1 MKEVQMKPIYITNR
15 DKARLEELL
24 ARIPPRS
31 GQDVSALV
39 KEIARAEVVE
49 SANVRPGVV
58 TMNSRVILQDVDSH
72 EEMEYT
78 LVYPHDANPEAG
90 AISVLAPIG
99 TAILGYSKGDTIT
112 WPVPG
117 GVRHLLIKDVVYQPE
132 ASGSLQ

>member
-1 MKEVQMKPIYITNR
+1 MKPIYITNR

-49 SANVRPGVV
+49 SADVRPGVV

-72 EEMEYT
+72 EEMEYS
-78 LVYPHDANPEAG
+78 LVFPHEANPEAG

-99 TAILGYSKGDTIT
+99 TAILGYSKGDKIT

-117 GVRHLLIKDVVYQPE
+117 GVRHLRIKDVVYQPE
-132 ASGSLQ
+132 ASGSSQ

>member
-1 MKEVQMKPIYITNR
+1 MKPIYITNR

-49 SANVRPGVV
+49 SADVRPGVV

-72 EEMEYT
+72 EEMEYS
-78 LVYPHDANPEAG
+78 LVFPHEANPEAG

-117 GVRHLLIKDVVYQPE
+117 GVRHLRIKDVVYQPE
-132 ASGSLQ
+132 AAGSSQ

>member
-1 MKEVQMKPIYITNR
+1 MKPIYITNR

-117 GVRHLLIKDVVYQPE
+117 GVRHLRIKDVVYQPE
-132 ASGSLQ
+132 AAGSSQ